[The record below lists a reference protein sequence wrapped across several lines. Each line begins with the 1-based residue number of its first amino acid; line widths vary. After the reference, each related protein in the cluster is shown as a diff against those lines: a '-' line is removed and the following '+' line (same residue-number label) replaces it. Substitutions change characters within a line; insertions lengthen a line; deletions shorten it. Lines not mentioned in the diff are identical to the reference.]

1 MKLNIPV
8 WLFVLVVFG
17 VGIAGYVNGQL
28 PRVTSDA
35 TAFRGGMPALPMP
48 NQALTF
54 VPPNDMMMV
63 AFHTSTIPI
72 IVRVEVSSN
81 VWRRSLWWHQGQI
94 QTNDTLIASN
104 LISATTNVVQ

>member
-1 MKLNIPV
+1 MKLNIPIS
-8 WLFVLVVFG
+8 LLILVVFC
-17 VGIAGYVNGQL
+17 VLISRCVKGQL
-28 PRVTSDA
+28 PRATSDA
-35 TAFRGGMPALPMP
+35 TAVRGGMPALPMP

-81 VWRRSLWWHQGQI
+81 VWRRSLWWHQGQM

-104 LISATTNVVQ
+104 LISATTNIVQ